1 MLVLVVDDELL
12 TRMTHMVMLSH
23 LPDVNAIG
31 AGSVAEAKLLIAH
44 HTPQLV
50 LLDLELPD
58 GTGLDVMNFLTQREL
73 QVGLVI
79 ISAHLGT
86 FRSKLRPSDRL
97 HLLTKPLNKNDLQRV
112 VKDVQLGTSRP
123 SPFSLTDYIQ
133 LACMGQ
139 HTAVI
144 ECLSNDACGEVVI
157 DKGIVWSAQDELGQ
171 GAEAF
176 HRLLLSEGALLR
188 VGAERVPKG
197 PRSLFESWEALI
209 FESMRLKDEAVRDQ
223 RRTKRGSN
231 SPTTIPTP
239 APTPAAP
246 TLAVPPS
253 ADHTPVTTPAATSTE
268 SPLTEPTAQ
277 AATTP
282 DPDADF
288 DSCVESGVRAVLAR
302 DFAGAI
308 AKFERA
314 HALRPKESMVIHRL
328 ERLRLLQAQRAMNSG
343 SDLPERS

>member
-23 LPDVNAIG
+23 MPDVNAIG
-31 AGSVAEAKLLIAH
+31 AGSVAEAKLVIAH

-86 FRSKLRPSDRL
+86 FRSKLRPNDRL

-112 VKDVQLGTSRP
+112 VKDVQLGTSHP

-157 DKGIVWSAQDELGQ
+157 DKGVVWSAQDELGQ
-171 GAEAF
+171 GADAF
-176 HRLLLSEGALLR
+176 HRLLLAEGALLR

-231 SPTTIPTP
+231 SPTTT
-239 APTPAAP
+239 PTPAAP
-246 TLAVPPS
+246 TLAAPTLAAPPS
-253 ADHTPVTTPAATSTE
+253 ADPPPATTWAAPSTKP
-268 SPLTEPTAQ
+268 PLTEPTAQ
-277 AATTP
+277 ASTNP
-282 DPDADF
+282 DPDTDF
-288 DSCVESGVRAVLAR
+288 DTCVESGVRAVLAR

-328 ERLRLLQAQRAMNSG
+328 ERLRLLQAQRAMNGG
-343 SDLPERS
+343 SDLPS

>member
-23 LPDVNAIG
+23 MPDVNAIG
-31 AGSVAEAKLLIAH
+31 AGSVAEAKLVIAH

-86 FRSKLRPSDRL
+86 FRSKLRPNDRL

-157 DKGIVWSAQDELGQ
+157 DKGVVWSAQDELGQ
-171 GAEAF
+171 GADAF
-176 HRLLLSEGALLR
+176 HRLLLAEGALLR

-231 SPTTIPTP
+231 SPTTT
-239 APTPAAP
+239 PTPAAP
-246 TLAVPPS
+246 TLAAPPS
-253 ADHTPVTTPAATSTE
+253 ADPPPATTSAAPSTKP
-268 SPLTEPTAQ
+268 PLTEPTAQ
-277 AATTP
+277 TSTNP
-282 DPDADF
+282 DPDTDF
-288 DSCVESGVRAVLAR
+288 DTCVESGVRAVLAR

-328 ERLRLLQAQRAMNSG
+328 ERLRLLQAQRAMNGG
-343 SDLPERS
+343 SDLPS

>member
-23 LPDVNAIG
+23 MPDVNAIG
-31 AGSVAEAKLLIAH
+31 AGSVAEAKLVIAH

-86 FRSKLRPSDRL
+86 FRSKLRPNDRL

-112 VKDVQLGTSRP
+112 VKDVQLGTSHP

-157 DKGIVWSAQDELGQ
+157 DKGVVWSAQDELGQ
-171 GAEAF
+171 GADAF
-176 HRLLLSEGALLR
+176 HRLLLAEGALLR

-231 SPTTIPTP
+231 SPTTT
-239 APTPAAP
+239 PTPAAP
-246 TLAVPPS
+246 TLAAPPS
-253 ADHTPVTTPAATSTE
+253 ADPPPATTSAAPSTKP
-268 SPLTEPTAQ
+268 PLTEPTAQ
-277 AATTP
+277 ASTNP
-282 DPDADF
+282 DPDTDF
-288 DSCVESGVRAVLAR
+288 DTCVESGVRAVLAR

-328 ERLRLLQAQRAMNSG
+328 ERLRLLQAQRAMNGG
-343 SDLPERS
+343 SDLPS

>member
-23 LPDVNAIG
+23 MPDVNAIG
-31 AGSVAEAKLLIAH
+31 AGSVAEAKLVIAH

-86 FRSKLRPSDRL
+86 FRSKLRPNDRL
-97 HLLTKPLNKNDLQRV
+97 HLLNKPLNKNDLQRV
-112 VKDVQLGTSRP
+112 VKDVQLGTSHP

-157 DKGIVWSAQDELGQ
+157 DKGVVWSAQDELGQ

-176 HRLLLSEGALLR
+176 HRLLLAEGALLR

-231 SPTTIPTP
+231 SPTTT
-239 APTPAAP
+239 PTPAAP
-246 TLAVPPS
+246 TLAAPPS
-253 ADHTPVTTPAATSTE
+253 ADPPPATTSAAPSTKP
-268 SPLTEPTAQ
+268 PLTEPTAQ
-277 AATTP
+277 ASTNP

-288 DSCVESGVRAVLAR
+288 DTCVESGVRAVLAR

-328 ERLRLLQAQRAMNSG
+328 ERLRLLQAQRAMNGG
-343 SDLPERS
+343 SDLPA

>member
-1 MLVLVVDDELL
+1 LLVLVVDDELL

-23 LPDVNAIG
+23 MPDVNAIG
-31 AGSVAEAKLLIAH
+31 AGSVAEAKLVIAH

-86 FRSKLRPSDRL
+86 FRSKLRPNDRL

-112 VKDVQLGTSRP
+112 VKDVQLGTSHP

-157 DKGIVWSAQDELGQ
+157 DKGVVWSAQDELGQ
-171 GAEAF
+171 GADAF
-176 HRLLLSEGALLR
+176 HRLLLAEGALLR

-231 SPTTIPTP
+231 SPTTT
-239 APTPAAP
+239 PTPAAP
-246 TLAVPPS
+246 TLAAPPS
-253 ADHTPVTTPAATSTE
+253 ADPPPATTSAAPSTKP
-268 SPLTEPTAQ
+268 PLTEPTAQ
-277 AATTP
+277 ASTNP
-282 DPDADF
+282 DPDTDF
-288 DSCVESGVRAVLAR
+288 DTCVESGVRAVLAR

-328 ERLRLLQAQRAMNSG
+328 ERLRLLQAQRAMNGG
-343 SDLPERS
+343 SDLPS

>member
-23 LPDVNAIG
+23 MPDVNAIG
-31 AGSVAEAKLLIAH
+31 AGSVAEAKLVIAH

-86 FRSKLRPSDRL
+86 FRSKLRPNDRL

-112 VKDVQLGTSRP
+112 VKDVQLGTSHP

-157 DKGIVWSAQDELGQ
+157 DKGVVWSAQDELGQ
-171 GAEAF
+171 GADAF
-176 HRLLLSEGALLR
+176 HRLLLAEGALLR

-231 SPTTIPTP
+231 SPTTT
-239 APTPAAP
+239 PTPAAP
-246 TLAVPPS
+246 TLAAPPS
-253 ADHTPVTTPAATSTE
+253 ADPPPATTWAAPSTKP
-268 SPLTEPTAQ
+268 PLTEPTAQ
-277 AATTP
+277 ASTNP
-282 DPDADF
+282 DPDTDF
-288 DSCVESGVRAVLAR
+288 DTCVESGVRAVLAR

-328 ERLRLLQAQRAMNSG
+328 ERLRLLQAQRAMNGG
-343 SDLPERS
+343 SDLPS

>member
-23 LPDVNAIG
+23 MPDVNAIG
-31 AGSVAEAKLLIAH
+31 AGSVAEAKLVIAH

-86 FRSKLRPSDRL
+86 FRSKLRPNDRL

-112 VKDVQLGTSRP
+112 VKDVQLGTSHP

-157 DKGIVWSAQDELGQ
+157 DKGVVWSAQDELGQ
-171 GAEAF
+171 GADAF
-176 HRLLLSEGALLR
+176 HRLLLAEGALLR

-231 SPTTIPTP
+231 SPTTT
-239 APTPAAP
+239 PTPAAP
-246 TLAVPPS
+246 TLAAPPS
-253 ADHTPVTTPAATSTE
+253 ADPPPATTSAAPSTKP
-268 SPLTEPTAQ
+268 PLTEPTAQ
-277 AATTP
+277 TSTNP
-282 DPDADF
+282 DPDTDF
-288 DSCVESGVRAVLAR
+288 DTCVESGVRAVLAR

-328 ERLRLLQAQRAMNSG
+328 ERLRLLQAQRAMNGG
-343 SDLPERS
+343 SDLPS